1 MMRPAPGPSQRPS
14 GLQQS
19 PYPPARTR
27 AVTQN
32 QSGDHPDPSP
42 PSATGLRIF
51 SCRVGVA
58 RDLLSENMNTPFS
71 VMFRIYGSLVNITS
85 PEACHRRNKN
95 RKYLIIS
102 DLSANNLRIRCFFQ
116 VLYQLFIYGPTGGVF
131 ASFFINFWFFEQICF
146 LLDLI
151 KCPI

>member
-1 MMRPAPGPSQRPS
+1 MRPAPGPSQRPS
-14 GLQQS
+14 GHQQS

-27 AVTQN
+27 AVTQS

-131 ASFFINFWFFEQICF
+131 AYFFFYFRVFEQIRS
-146 LLDLI
+146 LLVLI
-151 KCPI
+151 KYPI